1 VHTDEGDTMVKFAD
15 QTETAAGTPAGG
27 RASGA
32 GENVNE
38 LIVDAA
44 VATKQK
50 VLLVENEQDAAA
62 LRDRGVAA
70 IPLPSQGELQKLAAA
85 MAGGD
90 AAIVLPKRARSR
102 EAAHETA
109 KVLDAA
115 GVTTRIVLL
124 KGAVRQV
131 GLAQWLKGD
140 GTPEELEALTAA
152 VRPWQ
157 PPRSFRSLA
166 EILTDPSVTALPEV
180 VVPGVAFR
188 GRSTL
193 FAAREKLGKSTFARA
208 MLAAVSSGGEFLGD
222 ICRGGTV
229 LLIGLEEHVGD
240 IARSLQEF
248 GADPHR
254 VVIVE
259 PEGVRGQDP
268 IGMIER
274 ITEHLEPDLVV
285 IDTLAALTAHL
296 DSVPDAGD
304 AGRWTAIMSRLTG
317 LARVNDAA
325 VVILHHGRR
334 SDGRYRDSS
343 AIGGGVDMILE
354 VQERQDGSRKVTGR
368 GRWPFDDFVYSFDG
382 RSFTIVA
389 RSRSIEAQILD
400 FVSRTPGASQR
411 QVEQAVTGKRETVRY
426 AVQKLIE
433 EGALDDRGTGR
444 GRELHRPAPRPA
456 GAPADSVHST
466 SGRHA

>member
-1 VHTDEGDTMVKFAD
+1 MVKFAD
-15 QTETAAGTPAGG
+15 QNETAAGTPTGG

-32 GENVNE
+32 GEDVNE

-44 VATKQK
+44 VATKQT

-62 LRDRGVAA
+62 LRDRGMPA
-70 IPLPSQGELQKLAAA
+70 IPLPSQGKLRKLAEA
-85 MAGGD
+85 MSGGE
-90 AAIVLPKRARSR
+90 AAIVLPKRARSC
-102 EAAHETA
+102 EAAISA
-109 KVLDAA
+109 ARVLHSA
-115 GVTTRIVLL
+115 GVTARIVLL
-124 KGAVRQV
+124 KGAVRRD
-131 GLAQWLKGD
+131 GLTQWLEGG
-140 GTPEELEALTAA
+140 GTVQELETLAGG

-157 PPRSFRSLA
+157 PPRHYRSLA
-166 EILTDPSVTALPEV
+166 EILADPSATALPEV
-180 VVPGVAFR
+180 VVPNVAFR

-208 MLAAVSSGGEFLGD
+208 MAASVSSGGQFLGD
-222 ICRGGTV
+222 LCRGGTV

-254 VVIVE
+254 VIIVE
-259 PEGVRGQDP
+259 PEGIRGDDP

-274 ITEHLEPDLVV
+274 ITEHVEPDLVI

-325 VVILHHGRR
+325 VVIIHHGRR

-354 VQERQDGSRKVTGR
+354 VQERKDGSRKVTGR
-368 GRWPFDDFVYSFDG
+368 GRWAFEDFVYVYEGGVIRAVS
-382 RSFTIVA
+382 
-389 RSRSIEAQILD
+389 RSRSIEAQVID

-411 QVEQAVTGKRETVRY
+411 QVEQAVTGKREAVRETVQR
-426 AVQKLIE
+426 LLE
-433 EGALDDRGTGR
+433 EGALDDRGTSK
-444 GRELHRPAPRPA
+444 GRELHPAPARPAAAPSQVGSGTSARP
-456 GAPADSVHST
+456 T
-466 SGRHA
+466 